1 MALMATLVTFHAHPD
16 DEAIATG
23 GVMALAKAEGH
34 RVVLVLAT
42 KGELGE
48 VPDGFLAPGEAL
60 ADRRAAEARRAAA
73 ILGVDRVEFLGYR
86 DSGMDGAPTNGDAAA
101 FSAADVDEAA
111 ARLATIL
118 SDERADVLTVY
129 DERGNYGHPDHVQ
142 VHRVGHRAALLAATP
157 QVFEATQN
165 RDHLVRLLRDSTDA
179 PPLPDVGGQPPDDLL
194 DNLGVR
200 EWELTTCVDVRSFVS
215 RKREAMAAHESQ
227 IGEHSFFLQMPEP
240 LFREVFGLE
249 FFVRRGAEPGIREW
263 SLFEH
268 LA

>member
-1 MALMATLVTFHAHPD
+1 MATLVTFHAHPD

-34 RVVLVLAT
+34 RVILVLAT

-48 VPDGFLAPGEAL
+48 VPEGFLSPGETL
-60 ADRRAAEARRAAA
+60 AERRVVEAQRAAA
-73 ILGVDRVEFLGYR
+73 ILGVDRVVFLGYR
-86 DSGMDGAPTNGDAAA
+86 DSGMEGESTNGDAAA
-101 FSAADVDEAA
+101 FSAADLDEAA
-111 ARLATIL
+111 ARLAEVLAT
-118 SDERADVLTVY
+118 ERADVLTVY

-142 VHRVGHRAALLAATP
+142 VHRVGHRAAVLAGTA

-165 RDHLVRLLRDSTDA
+165 RDYLIRLLRESPDA
-179 PPLPDVGGQPPDDLL
+179 PPLPDVADQSPDDLL

-200 EWELTTCVDVRSFVS
+200 EWELTTRVDVRRFASL
-215 RKREAMAAHESQ
+215 KRDAMAAHESQ
-227 IGEHSFFLQMPEP
+227 IGEHSFFLQMPEA

-249 FFVRRGAEPGIREW
+249 WFIRRGAEPGIRES